1 MPKECNLVEINF
13 DDSVIID
20 SNNEKLHFSH
30 WGFEN
35 NPEHII
41 VALHGM
47 NDYANSFN
55 LMGPFLAQQNIATF
69 AYDARHFGRNA
80 NRGDWAG
87 AINMAKDFIA
97 IIDALK
103 IKFPD
108 KQIVAL
114 GDSMGGST
122 ILSSYFNKLRH
133 NADKVILVAPGV
145 SGWTNQPVIYRMGL
159 WLMNKFIPKKQLTPP
174 KIAYKVIKASD
185 NDEMLNQVGRDENMI
200 WQTIPST
207 LKGLVDM
214 MEQAFR
220 AAPFLG
226 DVPTMIM
233 FAGKDQIIPPASSKK
248 FAKKLKK
255 KIEVKNYPEAYHM
268 LLRDNSREIYFDQ
281 IVQFIQCK

>member
-1 MPKECNLVEINF
+1 MDINF

-20 SNNEKLHFSH
+20 SSGQRLHFSH

-35 NPEHII
+35 NPNSII
-41 VALHGM
+41 LALHGM

-55 LMGPFLAQQNIATF
+55 LMGSYLAQHNIATI
-69 AYDARHFGRNA
+69 AYDARHFGRNE

-87 AINMAKDFIA
+87 ALNMAEDFIA
-97 IIDALK
+97 IINALK

-108 KQIVAL
+108 IKIVLL

-145 SGWTNQPVIYRMGL
+145 SGWTNQPVIYRVGL
-159 WLMNKFIPKKQLTPP
+159 WFMNKFIPKKQLSPP

-185 NDEMLNQVGRDENMI
+185 NDEMLNQVGHDKNMI

-220 AAPFLG
+220 AAPLLG
-226 DVPTMIM
+226 DVPTMIL
-233 FAGKDQIIPPASSKK
+233 FAGKDQIIPPAASKK

-255 KIEVKNYPEAYHM
+255 KIIVKNYPDAYHM
-268 LLRDNSREIYFDQ
+268 LLRDNSRETYFDQ
-281 IVQFIQCK
+281 IAQFIQCK